1 MSAKPGHLLVV
12 TPTLGQS
19 AFLDNTVASVL
30 AQPLEIQHVIS
41 APAERRES
49 LQRRFPRARVV
60 KDAGKAAG
68 IYGAINA
75 ALSQADAGW
84 DWFTYINDDDAL
96 LPGFGEAAARHLLS
110 AAPEAVVYGDVELI
124 DENDRVLSLVTT
136 ERDPAW
142 IPALLQ
148 QGISPLMQQGM
159 LVRRDTMLQLG
170 GFDTGYRLCA
180 DLDLWLRAY
189 VSNAGFRHYPVR
201 VAQFR
206 LRRGQLS
213 GNTATTLRE
222 QEAIVARHLPA
233 AVSPLKKTCARWR
246 YRWCNLPRYLARARA
261 GRGFQTSYELLEN
274 GGARR

>member
-1 MSAKPGHLLVV
+1 MSAEPNRILVI

-19 AFLDNTVASVL
+19 AFLDKTVASVL
-30 AQPLEIQHVIS
+30 AQPLDVQHVIS
-41 APAERRES
+41 APAARRED

-60 KDAGKAAG
+60 EDAGAAAG
-68 IYGAINA
+68 IYGAINN
-75 ALSQADAGW
+75 ALAQAGAGW

-96 LPGFGEAAARHLLS
+96 LPGFGEVAARHLRS

-124 DENDRVLSLVTT
+124 DENDCVLSRVTT

-159 LVRRDTMLQLG
+159 LLRRDTMLRLR

-189 VSNAGFRHYPVR
+189 VSGAGFRHYPVR

-213 GNTATTLRE
+213 GNTAVTQRE
-222 QEAIVARHLPA
+222 QGAIIARHLPTT
-233 AVSPLKKTCARWR
+233 VSPLRKTYARWR
-246 YRWCNLPRYLARARA
+246 YRLCNLPRYLARVRA
-261 GRGFQTSYELLEN
+261 GHGLQTSYELLET
-274 GGARR
+274 GGSRR